1 MKRVEKIKHELETLI
16 VKAID
21 ILEKNYDLDV
31 ADDLTPATMTVMALN
46 DALID
51 LDDLDEKGL
60 KIED

>member
-1 MKRVEKIKHELETLI
+1 MERVEKIKDELETLI

-21 ILEKNYDLDV
+21 ILEKNYDLDI
-31 ADDLTPATMTVMALN
+31 ADDLTSASMTVMALN

>member
-1 MKRVEKIKHELETLI
+1 MERIEKIKHELETLI

-21 ILEKNYDLDV
+21 SLEKNYDLDV
-31 ADDLTPATMTVMALN
+31 ADNLTPASMIVMALN

-51 LDDLDEKGL
+51 LDDLDEEGL